1 MKEER
6 FSLILSLFGEG
17 EGSAQGENTAPA
29 APTGKKTGDLS
40 NVVYGK
46 QAVPEQTS
54 PQAAAEDTKG
64 VQVTSDT
71 LEERRKAFREMIN
84 GEYKDVYTEE
94 FQKAFNRRFPDYKT
108 LQQKAADTQEI
119 LDKLSARYNVMDG
132 DMQKLSRAIDDDNA
146 YWDVAAEEAGMGVEQ
161 FKELQNMR
169 RQNAELLRAEQE
181 RVARSRADA
190 QVQRWFQEGQAVKAK
205 FPAFDLS
212 TELNNPDFVRLL
224 KSGTPVEHAYKVV
237 HFDSLMGD
245 AVQITAANTENAVV
259 NNIRAKGARPT
270 ENGTASQ
277 SPFIVKKDVRSLT
290 RADRDEIAR
299 RVARG
304 ETISF

>member
-1 MKEER
+1 MTKER
-6 FSLILSLFGEG
+6 FRIVLNLFGEG
-17 EGSAQGENTAPA
+17 DGGAQGENNSPA
-29 APTGKKTGDLS
+29 APTGNKPGDLS

-46 QAVPEQTS
+46 QAIPEQTA
-54 PQAAAEDTKG
+54 PQAAAEDKQG
-64 VQVTSDT
+64 VQVTSNT
-71 LEERRKAFREMIN
+71 LEERRKAFRDMIN

-94 FQKAFNRRFPDYKT
+94 FQKAFNRRFPEHKA
-108 LQQKAADTQEI
+108 LQQRVADTQEI

-132 DMQKLSRAIDDDNA
+132 DMQKLSRAIDNDNA

-161 FKELQNMR
+161 FKELQEMR
-169 RQNAELLRAEQE
+169 RQNAVLMQQE
-181 RVARSRADA
+181 RDRVARSRADA
-190 QVQRWFQEGQAVKAK
+190 QVQKWFQEGQAVKAK
-205 FPAFDLS
+205 FPAFDLN
-212 TELNNPDFVRLL
+212 TELNNPAFVSLL
-224 KSGTPVEHAYKVV
+224 KAGTPVEHAYKVV
-237 HFDSLMGD
+237 HFDTLMGD
-245 AVQITAANTENAVV
+245 AVQLTAANTESAVV